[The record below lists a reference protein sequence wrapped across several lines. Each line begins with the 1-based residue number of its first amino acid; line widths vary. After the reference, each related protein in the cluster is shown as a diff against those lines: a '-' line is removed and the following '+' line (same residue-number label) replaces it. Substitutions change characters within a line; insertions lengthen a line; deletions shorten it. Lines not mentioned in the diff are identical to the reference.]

1 MSTSPVEATPAG
13 KETDYRAFISRHSSG
28 FDDEE
33 PQEDYMDQLLKQED
47 EYQESLLE
55 AARLEADEFEEN
67 AATYSGGA
75 QKRIRIQ
82 GKQTVNRE
90 LYQISS
96 SAHSQRDVEL
106 PVTDTPKWEQSRK
119 ARVLYGVHCAKA
131 RQKGEIYKDVFT
143 KSKALF
149 NTLPENEQER
159 WRQMAA
165 KKSSDRCKTSFIKDD
180 MVFEEPPED
189 AESKLYQYSGGKLFT
204 WNSSWLLDDQQYRDL
219 IERWMDQSAIFCV
232 LAQDL
237 LCVKNLFSAL
247 DKAVSDAV
255 AHFRCRQYSVCMEV
269 SLNAED
275 RGRMHLHAFIERDC
289 RADKAW
295 AKWSGFDSRLR
306 VLGVPVSHGQP
317 CTINGKGRN
326 RRRAMVEGHYYCQAP
341 KEGHVMH
348 FSTCP
353 VYKSI
358 FPDSKMVITLW
369 RTRKMCTE
377 SARSEVLLTRDRVPG
392 VISMLDSTRSLEYCA
407 EMDVQAGRAEE
418 KWARQPFLAP
428 SDSEREWV
436 KQYAVVALLPYM
448 SNERACEF
456 CSSSDMEESA
466 KKRRFKFLIYDGPSR
481 MGKTELA
488 RAWFGVSRTMIA
500 NAQECA
506 TPNLRPM
513 LTGKFNAILF
523 DEGNWELC
531 ARNKALFQASTRAV
545 ELSQSQ
551 CNDRSYTLMVF
562 RVPMII
568 CSNDFWAGCL
578 DDEIKNWITE
588 NSFYVSVQKP
598 VWQP

>member
-1 MSTSPVEATPAG
+1 
-13 KETDYRAFISRHSSG
+13 
-28 FDDEE
+28 
-33 PQEDYMDQLLKQED
+33 
-47 EYQESLLE
+47 
-55 AARLEADEFEEN
+55 
-67 AATYSGGA
+67 
-75 QKRIRIQ
+75 
-82 GKQTVNRE
+82 
-90 LYQISS
+90 
-96 SAHSQRDVEL
+96 
-106 PVTDTPKWEQSRK
+106 
-119 ARVLYGVHCAKA
+119 
-131 RQKGEIYKDVFT
+131 
-143 KSKALF
+143 
-149 NTLPENEQER
+149 
-159 WRQMAA
+159 
-165 KKSSDRCKTSFIKDD
+165 
-180 MVFEEPPED
+180 
-189 AESKLYQYSGGKLFT
+189 
-204 WNSSWLLDDQQYRDL
+204 
-219 IERWMDQSAIFCV
+219 
-232 LAQDL
+232 
-237 LCVKNLFSAL
+237 
-247 DKAVSDAV
+247 
-255 AHFRCRQYSVCMEV
+255 
-269 SLNAED
+269 
-275 RGRMHLHAFIERDC
+275 
-289 RADKAW
+289 
-295 AKWSGFDSRLR
+295 
-306 VLGVPVSHGQP
+306 
-317 CTINGKGRN
+317 
-326 RRRAMVEGHYYCQAP
+326 MVEGHYYCQAP

-428 SDSEREWV
+428 SESEREWI

-456 CSSSDMEESA
+456 CSSSDIKESA
-466 KKRRFKFLIYDGPSR
+466 KKSRFKFLIYDGPSR

-578 DDEIKNWITE
+578 DDEIKNLIRE

-598 VWQP
+598 VWQE